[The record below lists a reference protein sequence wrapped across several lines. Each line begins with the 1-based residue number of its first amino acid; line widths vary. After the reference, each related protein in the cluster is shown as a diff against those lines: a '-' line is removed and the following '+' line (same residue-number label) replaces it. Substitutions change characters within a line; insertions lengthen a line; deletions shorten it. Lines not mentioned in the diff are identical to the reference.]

1 MSDDGEEVI
10 VMDSIAKLEKL
21 SGVKVWSL
29 SLSLSLSLLL
39 VDAGQLFSFLYLS
52 LLSSMDWLR

>member
-21 SGVKVWSL
+21 SGVKV
-29 SLSLSLSLLL
+29 
-39 VDAGQLFSFLYLS
+39 
-52 LLSSMDWLR
+52 

>member
-29 SLSLSLSLLL
+29 SLSLSLLL